1 MKKFLSAVRN
11 FKRKIF
17 NVMFLLFFYLYQ
29 KYKFL
34 SCIVRRFL
42 FEYFFSLFFLKNIV
56 FINRNIDNVS

>member
-1 MKKFLSAVRN
+1 MKKFLSVIRN

-17 NVMFLLFFYLYQ
+17 NVIFLLFFYLYQ

-34 SCIVRRFL
+34 SCTVRRFL
-42 FEYFFSLFFLKNIV
+42 FECFFSLFFLKNIV